1 MNWWS
6 IWIESQDVRHHPS
19 NAAGCIQQRC
29 CSTAVLLKV
38 CGDVCVC
45 VWWLELGGLSLTL
58 NFLENCLFRVVCSP
72 LLTSEGSLRMTGEN
86 CKLVV
91 FVGALR
97 LRDEKDSIQNRRTGW
112 SIMCVVYYVDW
123 GSLGE
128 GIWTVAAAAM
138 FIPKCYFPQVACT
151 RTWIVKM
158 RMRDLDWDQDM
169 NLNKGYLRWYFIL
182 LFNCKVLFFSTWP
195 MTYTKVLM
203 RSRAFVSIY
212 LLI

>member
-1 MNWWS
+1 M
-6 IWIESQDVRHHPS
+6 RHHPS

-38 CGDVCVC
+38 CGDVCV
-45 VWWLELGGLSLTL
+45 WGLELGGLSLTL

-112 SIMCVVYYVDW
+112 SIMCVVYMLAGGLW
-123 GSLGE
+123 GRGCERWLRLLCLSPNVISLKSLVPEPG
-128 GIWTVAAAAM
+128 
-138 FIPKCYFPQVACT
+138 
-151 RTWIVKM
+151 
-158 RMRDLDWDQDM
+158 
-169 NLNKGYLRWYFIL
+169 
-182 LFNCKVLFFSTWP
+182 
-195 MTYTKVLM
+195 
-203 RSRAFVSIY
+203 
-212 LLI
+212 